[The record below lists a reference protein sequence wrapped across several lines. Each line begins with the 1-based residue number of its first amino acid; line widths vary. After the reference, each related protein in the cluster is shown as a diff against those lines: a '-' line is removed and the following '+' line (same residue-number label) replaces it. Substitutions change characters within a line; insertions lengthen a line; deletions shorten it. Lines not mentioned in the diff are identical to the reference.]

1 MYVLQY
7 VAYESEKM
15 MTEQQKLEPHQHPY
29 TLRLTSVNEA
39 KGSVSYFTLEGK
51 FGKKKTSLANLL

>member
-1 MYVLQY
+1 
-7 VAYESEKM
+7 M

-29 TLRLTSVNEA
+29 TVRLTSVNEA

-51 FGKKKTSLANLL
+51 FEIKKKLYWQIYFSS

>member
-1 MYVLQY
+1 
-7 VAYESEKM
+7 

-29 TLRLTSVNEA
+29 TVRLTSVNEA

-51 FGKKKTSLANLL
+51 FEIKKNFIGKFTLVHSR